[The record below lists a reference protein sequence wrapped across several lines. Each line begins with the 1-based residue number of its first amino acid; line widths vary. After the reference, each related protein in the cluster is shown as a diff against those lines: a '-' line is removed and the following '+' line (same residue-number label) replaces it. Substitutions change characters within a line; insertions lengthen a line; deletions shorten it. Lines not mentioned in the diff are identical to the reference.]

1 MPVIQLE
8 ALDTLFFR
16 DGKPFTMGEDNYVSS
31 SKLPYPSVF
40 WGSLFSSLLFSG
52 KVTTADK
59 SKLSINAIYL
69 YNETTK
75 DILLPAPADLFVDK
89 KGKVAFDTT
98 EQYQLIEN
106 PHYKGNKVMTNDM
119 QGIVMIDAEWIEQ
132 PTDNYILASAFSSS
146 YSNMQLLHTIDMLE
160 NDFVKSN
167 NKIGIGRNKEMR
179 VAEEGMLYRINMQ
192 EYGREW
198 SFLID
203 YELTDVEMP
212 SNGILR
218 LGGEGKM
225 ATFKVLDKTPY
236 AIQELNNTQ
245 NTIRKELIN
254 KEFFKIV
261 FGSPLV
267 YNGREAIT
275 QIFTHEDITLV
286 SAVMG
291 KPISIGGFDVEK
303 QQPKPMIKGLAA
315 GCVFICHK
323 PKNVDLVSFEK
334 HLNEKLKDYKKQGFN
349 QFHFTHYTQ

>member
-16 DGKPFTMGEDNYVSS
+16 DGKPFSMGEDTFVSS
-31 SKLPYPSVF
+31 SKLPYPSVI
-40 WGSLFSSLLFSG
+40 WGSLFSSLLING

-59 SKLSINAIYL
+59 SKFSINGIYL

-75 DILLPAPADLFVDK
+75 DILLHAPVDLFVDK
-89 KGKVAFDTT
+89 KGKIAFDKT

-106 PHYKGNKVMTNDM
+106 PHYKGDKLMTNDL

-160 NDFVKSN
+160 NNFVKSN
-167 NKIGIGRNKEMR
+167 NKIGIGRNKDMR

-192 EYGREW
+192 EFSREW

-203 YELTDVEMP
+203 CELVDIEMP
-212 SNGILR
+212 PHGILR

-225 ATFKVLDKTPY
+225 AAFKVLKETPY
-236 AIQELNNTQ
+236 AIQKLNDTQ
-245 NTIRKELIN
+245 NTIKKELEN

-261 FGSPLV
+261 FVSPLV
-267 YNGREAIT
+267 YNRLEAVT
-275 QIFTHEDITLV
+275 QNFTHENITLI

-323 PKNVDLVSFEK
+323 PKNANLVSFEK
-334 HLNEKLKDYKKQGFN
+334 HLNEKLIDYKKQGFN
-349 QFHFTHYTQ
+349 QFYFTHYTK